1 MATLGD
7 ALVRWFTPGSLAE
20 HPERAAAVTTWR
32 EQVDTESYAQAAWV
46 LAHGVRE
53 LTSAS
58 STPHPAF
65 VLTGENDTGST
76 PAMAHAIATQTGA
89 ESAHIVPGYQHLG
102 LLEDPSAFTEPVID
116 FLTRMH
122 P

>member
-1 MATLGD
+1 MTA
-7 ALVRWFTPGSLAE
+7 
-20 HPERAAAVTTWR
+20 WR
-32 EQVDTESYAQAAWV
+32 EQVDDESYAQAAWV

-53 LTSAS
+53 LTSAP

-76 PAMAHAIATQTGA
+76 PSMAHAIATQTGA
-89 ESAHIVPGYQHLG
+89 EAAHIVPGYQHLG